1 MQMLCLTKTDT
12 YRRSRAW
19 AKGWLCLLAAW
30 SGMSL
35 ALADTASKTP
45 LEDLQ
50 EQALRW
56 VATQPA
62 FQGKSMQIAPL
73 DWRLRIQ
80 PCQQSL
86 QFEQPFAGQASIKAR
101 CADPQWQMFL
111 NLVQS
116 NGQTDLNKTAAPATS
131 NKQQVLVAKELLK
144 RGTLIN
150 PSMFVK
156 AEMPAPGM
164 ESQLLTDLK
173 SLVNMELVRDLTP
186 NTPLR
191 SYDVK
196 PAVLVK
202 RGQEVIV
209 TAGQGQGFQ
218 ISLRAEALQ
227 DGGLGEQIRLKNSES
242 GRSLSAVVTGP
253 NEAKVR

>member
-12 YRRSRAW
+12 CCKARVTARALFC
-19 AKGWLCLLAAW
+19 LCLSLLAACTAW
-30 SGMSL
+30 AES
-35 ALADTASKTP
+35 ASKTP
-45 LEDLQ
+45 LEELQ

-56 VATQPA
+56 ASQQPA
-62 FQGKSMQIAPL
+62 FQGRAMQVAPM

-80 PCQQSL
+80 SCQQSL

-101 CADPQWQMFL
+101 CGEPQWQLFI
-111 NLVQS
+111 NLVQA
-116 NGQTDLNKTAAPATS
+116 NGQTDLNKATATAPV
-131 NKQQVLVAKELLK
+131 NQHVLVAKELLK

-156 AEMPAPGM
+156 AEMPALGM
-164 ESQLLTDLK
+164 ESQLLSDLK

-209 TAGQGQGFQ
+209 SAGEGQGFQ